1 MPSLKK
7 IAEESPV
14 VLVPGHV
21 VDVPL
26 EMLNPDPNQPR
37 ADFDPA
43 ALAELAVDIERRGV
57 ENPIRVRSDW
67 TIKHGE
73 RRWRASKMAGKQTIP
88 CLLADPAADENPALE
103 WLLDQASDNEQQKK
117 LTPMDWARCLR
128 RLVDGHGIAV
138 KDIPDV
144 LAKRGIT
151 MSRSYVSNLM
161 RLDDLP
167 EWAQTLVAGGDLTA
181 SDGKQ
186 ILMAKPFPKAMD
198 YLKQHIHASWCSR
211 GNSATAREHLF
222 RYDYKNMEDLVD
234 DAYNQTAIELTTTYG
249 DNSPRF
255 DWATSCKTCDKR
267 QKIGKSHF
275 CLDEKCFEQKQ
286 AQAKAE
292 PITKN
297 KSADP
302 SRPQKKKPTGPTV
315 VKPGKIDEHGVINLR
330 GLSSD
335 KYQMLDAG
343 SVRFEIAMH
352 CTGCEHNRLAVH
364 YKDDKPAP
372 TCFNLPCFEQKQRG
386 GSREEGVAQWLDKRL
401 LPLVLAKLAN
411 NYDLQFQLLVWMAL
425 GGPTQTDREQ
435 IVFRQLG
442 TETRREQKKQSLR
455 HPGGV
460 IEAYTNQR
468 LNAEAVAAAGVRALL
483 ADRGHFYAFAR
494 HLGIKL
500 TPAIAHLDAEYVD
513 LKRKGELV
521 ALLESDAVG
530 WNAEEG
536 VGLDITKLD
545 HVMAASNP
553 SKLKL
558 DELVA
563 VCLSEPVVEAVGIP
577 ADVYALYQNI
587 QPEIYPDFDNS
598 YWDEDDV
605 SEETEE
611 EN

>member
-7 IAEESPV
+7 IAVSDSV

-26 EMLNPDPNQPR
+26 GMLNPDPNQPR
-37 ADFDPA
+37 GDFDPA
-43 ALAELAVDIERRGV
+43 ALAELAADIEHRGV

-128 RLVDGHGIAV
+128 RLVDGHGLAV

-167 EWAQTLVAGGDLTA
+167 EWAQTLITGGELTA

-186 ILMAKPFPKAMD
+186 LLMAKPFPKAMD
-198 YLKQHIHASWCSR
+198 YIKRQIEDVNHRRAEGVTL
-211 GNSATAREHLF
+211 REELF
-222 RYDYKNMEDLVD
+222 RYDHDDMEALVHA
-234 DAYNQTAIELTTTYG
+234 AYVDTAIDLTNTYG
-249 DNSPRF
+249 DNAPRF
-255 DWATSCKTCDKR
+255 NWASSCKTCDKR
-267 QKIGKSHF
+267 QKIDKDHF

-286 AQAKAE
+286 ALATAE
-292 PITKN
+292 PITN
-297 KSADP
+297 GKSEP
-302 SRPQKKKPTGPTV
+302 TRPQKKKPTGPTI
-315 VKPGKIDEHGVINLR
+315 VKPDKIDEHGVITLK
-330 GLSSD
+330 GLSRD
-335 KYQMLDAG
+335 KYQLLDAG
-343 SVRFEIAMH
+343 NVRFETAMH

-364 YKDDKPAP
+364 YKDGKPAP

-386 GSREEGVAQWLDKRL
+386 GNREEGVAQWLDKRL

-411 NYDLQFQLLVWMAL
+411 NYDLQFQLLAWMAL
-425 GGPTQTDREQ
+425 GAPTQTDREQ

-442 TETRREQKKQSLR
+442 IETRREQKKQSLR

-494 HLGIKL
+494 HLGLKL

-513 LKRKGELV
+513 LKRKSELV
-521 ALLESDAVG
+521 EILHLAGFTDSRTDSTTADAG
-530 WNAEEG
+530 KAG
-536 VGLDITKLD
+536 DTKVAPVD
-545 HVMAASNP
+545 
-553 SKLKL
+553 KLKL

-587 QPEIYPDFDNS
+587 QPEIDPDFDNS
-598 YWDEDDV
+598 DWDDDV